1 MRAKFAGKSNL
12 RGVETVYN
20 SQAIFFVYLFA
31 LLIEFFA
38 LIAPATGRRVFIYDF
53 FDRNKESVSVD
64 TVEFKCIFALAD
76 AKVCREAFSVVL
88 LGKILC

>member
-12 RGVETVYN
+12 RGVETVYY
-20 SQAIFFVYLFA
+20 SQAIFFGYLFA

-38 LIAPATGRRVFIYDF
+38 LIAPATGSGVFIYDF
-53 FDRNKESVSVD
+53 FDRNKESMSVD

-76 AKVCREAFSVVL
+76 AKVCR
-88 LGKILC
+88 